1 MTVIAI
7 DGPVGS
13 GKSTVAKAVG
23 ERLGLPV
30 LETGSMYRIVAAA
43 ALAAGIRPGPDTAA
57 KLAQLAAEVPL
68 EAADPTT
75 LRTPDV
81 NRVVSQVAAEP
92 GVRRALVRHQREWVS
107 SRGGAVVEGRDIGT
121 VVFPDADVKIFL
133 TASVEERARRRG
145 PDEDPAT
152 LARRDHLDSTRA
164 DSPLVAATDAH
175 VIDSTG
181 RSIDDI
187 VDEIVGRVGGP

>member
-1 MTVIAI
+1 MIAI

-23 ERLGLPV
+23 ERLDLPV

-43 ALAAGIRPGPDTAA
+43 ALKARIEPGPDTAR
-57 KLAQLAAEVPL
+57 QLARLAATVDL
-68 EAADPTT
+68 NGADPAT
-75 LRTPDV
+75 LRTPAV
-81 NRVVSQVAAEP
+81 NRVVSAVAAEP
-92 GVRRALVRHQREWVS
+92 AVRAALVRQQREWVAE
-107 SRGGAVVEGRDIGT
+107 RGGGVVEGRDIGT
-121 VVFPDADVKIFL
+121 VVFPDADLKIFL
-133 TASVEERARRRG
+133 IASVEERARRRG
-145 PDEDPAT
+145 GDEDAGG

-164 DSPLVAATDAH
+164 DSPLVAAADAH

-187 VDEIVGRVGGP
+187 VDEIVGRVR